1 MSHRF
6 EIFHET
12 YEYVQKIK
20 QENLDQQR
28 KYVET
33 IEQKGENIIQ
43 YRKMPKEANIELK
56 KI

>member
-6 EIFHET
+6 EIFHDT

-33 IEQKGENIIQ
+33 IEQKGENII
-43 YRKMPKEANIELK
+43 
-56 KI
+56 